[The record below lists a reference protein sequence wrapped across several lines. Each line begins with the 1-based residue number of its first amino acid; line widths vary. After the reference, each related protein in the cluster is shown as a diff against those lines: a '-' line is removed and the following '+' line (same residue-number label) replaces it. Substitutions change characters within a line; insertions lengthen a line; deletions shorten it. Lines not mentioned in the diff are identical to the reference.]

1 MNAGLIIYIVNV
13 VVIFKGG
20 MEMFK
25 ILIVDDERHIRNGI
39 ISIID
44 WNSMECEVIKDCA
57 NGLEAVEYLK
67 SSEVDIVICDIKM
80 PGMNGLEVAEYV
92 KLNIPKTKVILLTA
106 YSDFNNA
113 QLAIKHNVSEY
124 VVKTEFIDELPSAIE
139 KVKKAIIEQRE
150 KENNVEVLRM
160 ILNEKQQDLKYK
172 FFTELAE
179 DMLTDKEEIK
189 EKLQEYKLH
198 NKSYCVINYE
208 TTLLTSFFSSE
219 YNHEYRDIKVINNF
233 INMVFKDYEYNIVK
247 MHRNLGMIILYWND
261 TNLQVSKVEILLKD
275 VNNMVNQFTNYS
287 IKFSIS
293 DKHEGV
299 ENLSKA
305 YKEALLALSKVY
317 SSNAKF
323 YLNTYKK
330 QDDILT
336 NNSESV
342 EDLKS
347 LMNYGSLEEIEKS
360 LVNIFK
366 SFSNSSLSLEQ
377 VKTKMILLFS
387 ASLAA
392 FENYNI
398 VQHNLKEQETII
410 YQKINESKSLQSIFE
425 VSLFI
430 AEHILDISKNN
441 ESSKSLI
448 VREANKYIRENYNKN
463 ISLNTIAGYLHVNNS
478 YLSRL
483 YKKETGDTLVEA
495 LNRYRIEIAKK
506 LLKRP
511 SSKIFE
517 VGIEVGIE
525 DPAYFTHVFTKYCG
539 CSPKEYKSK

>member
-1 MNAGLIIYIVNV
+1 
-13 VVIFKGG
+13 
-20 MEMFK
+20 MFK

-44 WNSMECEVIKDCA
+44 WNAMECQVVKDCA
-57 NGLEAVEYLK
+57 NGIEAVEYLK
-67 SSEVDIVICDIKM
+67 DHDADIIICDIKM

-92 KLNIPKTKVILLTA
+92 KLNKSKAKVILLTA

-139 KVKKAIIEQRE
+139 KVKKAIVKEKE
-150 KENNVEVLRM
+150 KENSLE
-160 ILNEKQQDLKYK
+160 ILKMVIYEKQEDLKQK
-172 FFTELAE
+172 FFMELAE
-179 DMLTDKEEIK
+179 DILTHKEEIE
-189 EKLQEYKLH
+189 EKIQEYKLY
-198 NKSYCVINYE
+198 NKIYYVINYE
-208 TTLLTSFFSSE
+208 TTLLTSFFNGE
-219 YNHEYRDIKVINNF
+219 YNQEYKDIKVISNF
-233 INMVFKDYEYNIVK
+233 INMSFKDYEYNIIK
-247 MHRNLGMIILYWND
+247 MHGNLGMIILYCND
-261 TNLQVSKVEILLKD
+261 TNLEAANIEILLKD

-293 DKHEGV
+293 NKHEGI

-305 YKEALLALSKVY
+305 YKEALTALSKVY
-317 SSNAKF
+317 SSNSKF
-323 YLNTYKK
+323 YLNSYKK
-330 QDDILT
+330 QQDINT
-336 NNSESV
+336 DKSPSIDEI
-342 EDLKS
+342 KS
-347 LMNYGSLEEIEKS
+347 LMDYGNLEDIEEA
-360 LVNIFK
+360 LVKIFN
-366 SFSNSSLSLEQ
+366 SFMHSPLSLEQ

-387 ASLAA
+387 DALASY
-392 FENYNI
+392 ENYNI
-398 VQHNLKEQETII
+398 MQSNLREKETVI

-430 AEHILDISKNN
+430 AEHILHIAKSN

-463 ISLNTIAGYLHVNNS
+463 ISLNTIASHLHVNSS

-483 YKKETGDTLVEA
+483 YKKETGDTLIEA
-495 LNRYRIEIAKK
+495 LNRYRIEVAKK

-511 SSKIFE
+511 AAKIFE